1 MRVFQQPV
9 SRTGFSRVAVLTAL
23 WLLLSPVL
31 GAQAASLESQH
42 MQRLDE
48 AAPDFRLRDASGR
61 TLHLA
66 DLRGH
71 GIILH
76 FWATWCEPCREELP
90 TLEAMVRQL
99 ADSGV
104 ILVAVA
110 IDEEP
115 DIARVRRY
123 AHDLDVTFPVYLASE
138 GTISD
143 RYWSWGVPVTY
154 LIDLQGRL
162 VARSLGPRNW
172 ASPSMHALITQL
184 VAPKSRK
191 LRESNVR

>member
-9 SRTGFSRVAVLTAL
+9 SSTGISRVALVTAL
-23 WLLLSPVL
+23 WLLMSPVL
-31 GAQAASLESQH
+31 GAQVASLESQH

-48 AAPDFRLRDASGR
+48 AAPDFLLRDASGK
-61 TLHLA
+61 TLQLA

-71 GIILH
+71 GVILH

-110 IDEEP
+110 VDEES
-115 DIARVRRY
+115 DTARVRRY
-123 AHDLDVTFPVYLASE
+123 AHELGVSFPVYLAGA

-143 RYWSWGVPVTY
+143 RYWSWGVPATY

-184 VAPKSRK
+184 VVPASGK
-191 LRESNVR
+191 LRDSNVR